1 MLYIEKRYLTGG
13 FMFGNK
19 ISSVGF
25 SGLIFLISIS
35 IIPGCDKDNPTRSL
49 YINYNLSG
57 TWEEKYSMTFGSMV
71 GTPEN
76 MNGSSFTKDLI
87 STLYFANDSFS
98 IIITND
104 HGDTE
109 QQYFGR
115 YDISSDTLTFFIRN
129 EAGEIEDHSINFRFV
144 SNDSLNLWTIV
155 YPTDDPNIISIPL
168 FTDIVWNVCKSFDC
182 ELMTI
187 GQKNWGYFTR
197 Q

>member
-1 MLYIEKRYLTGG
+1 
-13 FMFGNK
+13 MFVNK
-19 ISSVGF
+19 IFSVGF
-25 SGLIFLISIS
+25 LVFIFLICLL
-35 IIPGCDKDNPTRSL
+35 PGCEKDKPTRSL
-49 YINYNLSG
+49 FIEYNLSG
-57 TWEEKYSMTFGSMV
+57 TWEEKYSMTFGSMI

-76 MNGSSFTKDLI
+76 MNGSSYTKDLI

-104 HGDTE
+104 NGDTE

-115 YDISSDTLTFFIRN
+115 YGILSDTLTFFIRN
-129 EAGEIEDHSINFRFV
+129 EAGEIEAHSINFRFV

-155 YPTDDPNIISIPL
+155 YPTEDPNIMSIPL

-182 ELMTI
+182 KLMTI
-187 GQKNWGYFTR
+187 GQKHWGYFTR